1 MRPTA
6 RLAATFVA
14 SLLFIPSIFAQTNPP
29 ARDPNEFVT
38 HEPRML
44 TKTDDRADAVAFLR
58 SARSKNDLRDV
69 TTPYSLKVSF
79 ETSGASQ
86 LEGKGT
92 FEEFSD
98 DTSRRWTAKLGDYE
112 VTRITNGTHTYSSDP
127 TEPVPMRV
135 QMVRSAIAP
144 PIPTNPEA
152 DTMREATVKRD
163 GKTMECV
170 LGSGSIGAYAP
181 PRAWTETE
189 YCIDTATNLL
199 QMWSEAP
206 GVFALY
212 DYTGSTDFHGH
223 MLPTNISIYQNGQ
236 LTLKLHLDSLE
247 DLQELDPN
255 LVTPTQE
262 MLDAGEA
269 VNLGMPNR
277 FPLRVDPS
285 NAPTSSYFQPVIVH
299 AILDANDGTVID
311 AEPIQNY
318 DPELTRAAM
327 DLINNSA
334 FPALGFQRDVFINVQ
349 FHLPAGASLTRIVI
363 RPSVRWRIL
372 DREVRVAPPRRP
384 RRVTKK

>member
-1 MRPTA
+1 MRATS
-6 RLAATFVA
+6 RLVAIVAT
-14 SLLFIPSIFAQTNPP
+14 SLLFIPAVFAQTNPP
-29 ARDPNEFVT
+29 ARDANEFVT

-44 TKTDDRADAVAFLR
+44 TRADDRADAVALLQA
-58 SARSKNDLRDV
+58 AREKNDLRDV
-69 TTPYSLKVSF
+69 TTPYLLKVSF
-79 ETSGASQ
+79 ESSGATQ

-92 FEEFSD
+92 IEELSD
-98 DTSRRWTAKLGDYE
+98 GTSRRWTIKLGDYE
-112 VTRITNGTHTYSSDP
+112 VTRISNGTHVYSSNP
-127 TEPVPMRV
+127 AEPIPLRV
-135 QMVRSAIAP
+135 QMVRSTITP
-144 PIPTNPEA
+144 PIPTNPEGN
-152 DTMREATVKRD
+152 TMREATVKRD
-163 GKTMECV
+163 GKTMRCV

-206 GVFALY
+206 GVFTLY
-212 DYTGSTDFHGH
+212 DYAGSADFHGH
-223 MLPTNISIYQNGQ
+223 MLPTNISIYQEGH
-236 LTLKLHLDSLE
+236 LTLKLHLESLE

-269 VNLGMPNR
+269 VTLGMPNR

-334 FPALGFQRDVFINVQ
+334 FQPMGFQRDVFINVQ
-349 FHLPAGASLTRIVI
+349 FHLPAGASLGRIVI

-372 DREVRVAPPRRP
+372 DADVRVAPPRRP
-384 RRVTKK
+384 RRVKK